1 MRQAPTGERQDL
13 METRRDR
20 PGKRVKQAVAE
31 RARMPP
37 AQATASEAGTAT
49 DRATARGAGRE
60 RERGRATEPLRE
72 SPSREEVGDRMVQ
85 APALCLVHRIMWQ
98 KCRCNPKVLTASQLS
113 QPEIMGEDCQ
123 ISASSETRQS
133 SRFTSI

>member
-37 AQATASEAGTAT
+37 AQATASAADTAT

-60 RERGRATEPLRE
+60 RERGWATEPLRG
-72 SPSREEVGDRMVQ
+72 SPCREEGGDRLGQ
-85 APALCLVHRIMWQ
+85 APARCLVHRISWQ
-98 KCRCNPKVLTASQLS
+98 KCRCKPKLLTAGQLS
-113 QPEIMGEDCQ
+113 QPEIMRED
-123 ISASSETRQS
+123 
-133 SRFTSI
+133 